1 MTVALDRDFNQWPSK
16 GLGHHSVSDF

>member
-1 MTVALDRDFNQWPSK
+1 MTAALDRDFNQWPSK